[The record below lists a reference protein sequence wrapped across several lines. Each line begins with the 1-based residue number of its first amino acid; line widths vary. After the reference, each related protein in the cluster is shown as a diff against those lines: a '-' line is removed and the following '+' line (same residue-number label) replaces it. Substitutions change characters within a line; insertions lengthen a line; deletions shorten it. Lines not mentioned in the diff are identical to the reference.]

1 MQYLNSTILC
11 LEGSE
16 FVKSSKNPDAL
27 VPKGT
32 YDSLKAKGRIIVH
45 GRGGNGSQVL
55 IEYDSLPE
63 MYKQLVK
70 EVLCNGTDPH
80 EYMAKQPIRDLIK
93 ADHKAIQF
101 FQDSRLKIKPDRRLE
116 YANDAAILNAFVL
129 LLSDKKK
136 LKQTLNLSL
145 DQFWKTAG
153 NIVKELKKE
162 FPNTLP
168 TSDRRLKPIFK
179 AYKKDGY
186 ECLIDGRTGNE
197 NNRKVDEDLEALI
210 LSLYIQNGK
219 PYAKEVHE
227 IYERFM
233 NGELDVVDVHSGEVF
248 DRSKFVK
255 DGDPIS
261 ISDTTVWNYI
271 NKPINRITVDR
282 FRTSGLEFSSIRKP
296 HMHRSAPVYAF
307 SKLSMDDINV
317 PFKMPDGTRV
327 WSYQVFD
334 VASGCVVGKAFGKE
348 KNRGLFTAAVMD
360 MFRLIIN
367 NGWGTPAEIEVEQHI
382 SNTFADDLLKDG
394 YLFPFVRFCRGGN
407 PQEKRA
413 EGFIRGKKYKHQAKR
428 EGFQR
433 RPFAKLEAN
442 RMNEDNNKLRFHY
455 DEIVSNETYDIQQWN
470 NSLHPNQEKY
480 PGKTRWQVLCEH
492 QNPQLVQPDLA
503 LISQYIGYKV
513 VTSVQRSQKVRVKNE
528 LYELPSPKV
537 IEMLKDLTVVA
548 HYIPTASGEIEQVHL
563 YQDGEFICTCKKL
576 ERFNEARAEQTD
588 EDLHVRNK
596 QFAYVSEFNG
606 MVKDNVGKLTRKVA
620 LHTNNSTPISIS
632 DGALLPPIQNDE
644 PAIEEPL
651 HEDDTDTNED
661 YWMNKAMN
669 DL

>member
-11 LEGSE
+11 L
-16 FVKSSKNPDAL
+16 
-27 VPKGT
+27 T
-32 YDSLKAKGRIIVH
+32 YDELFNGLIPVTTYRNWRNRGTVVFH
-45 GRGGNGSQVL
+45 GRGGNGRNVL

-70 EVLCNGTDPH
+70 EVLCNGIDPH

-101 FQDSRLKIKPDRRLE
+101 FQDSRLKIKPERRLE

-153 NIVKELKKE
+153 TIVKELKKE

-186 ECLIDGRTGNE
+186 ESLIDGRTGNE

-255 DGDPIS
+255 DGDPIT

-271 NKPINRITVDR
+271 NKPINRITVDK
-282 FRTSGLEFSSIRKP
+282 FRTSSLDFSSTRRP
-296 HMHRSAPVYAF
+296 HMHRHAPVYSF
-307 SKLSMDDINV
+307 SKISMDDINV

-327 WSYQVFD
+327 WSYQIFD
-334 VASGCVVGKAFGKE
+334 VTSGCVIGRAFGKE

-413 EGFIRGKKYKHQAKR
+413 EGFIKGKKYQHQAKR

-433 RPFAKLEAN
+433 RPFARLEAN
-442 RMNEDNNKLRFHY
+442 RMNEDKNKLRFHY
-455 DEIVSNETYDIQQWN
+455 DEIVANEEYDIQQWN

-480 PGKTRWQVLCEH
+480 AGKTRWQVLCEY
-492 QNPQLVQPDLA
+492 QNPQLVEPDLA

-513 VTSVQRSQKVRVKNE
+513 VTSVQRSQKVRVKND
-528 LYELPSPKV
+528 LYQLPSPKV
-537 IEMLKDLTVVA
+537 IELLNDLTVVA
-548 HYIPTASGEIEQVHL
+548 HYIPDVNGNINQVHL
-563 YQDGEFICTCKKL
+563 YQDGQFICTCDKL
-576 ERFNEARAEQTD
+576 ERFNEAKAEQTA
-588 EDLHVRNK
+588 EDLHIRNK
-596 QFAYVSEFNG
+596 QFAYVTEFNT
-606 MVKDNVGKLTRKVA
+606 MVRDNSEKLARKVA
-620 LHTNNSTPISIS
+620 FHANNSTPISL
-632 DGALLPPIQNDE
+632 DETLATPVLNDE
-644 PAIEEPL
+644 PIETEQL
-651 HEDDTDTNED
+651 DDDIDTNDD
-661 YWMNKAMN
+661 YWLNKAMN